1 MATKS
6 TEKKTSLEPSEVF
19 CAAGLLIR
27 TSKINELVKDNTGG
41 DLITWA
47 ATEGLKAVSN
57 VKPLDERFKKCLK
70 LPRLLQ
76 VNLEMI

>member
-19 CAAGLLIR
+19 CAAGLLIP

-41 DLITWA
+41 DLISWA

-57 VKPLDERFKKCLK
+57 VI
-70 LPRLLQ
+70 RLGMSI
-76 VNLEMI
+76 VGVSTPEKM

>member
-19 CAAGLLIR
+19 CAAGLLIP

-41 DLITWA
+41 ALITWA
-47 ATEGLKAVSN
+47 ATE
-57 VKPLDERFKKCLK
+57 
-70 LPRLLQ
+70 
-76 VNLEMI
+76 